1 MDGAVIR
8 AFIRYYFSRTV
19 ANWRALRR
27 ECMERLPKQEKAQD
41 IEESGK

>member
-1 MDGAVIR
+1 MIV
-8 AFIRYYFSRTV
+8 AFIRYFFRRTV
-19 ANWRALRR
+19 TNWRALRR